1 VIDGA
6 NRTRG
11 GDTGDALDRALD
23 RVCRSRMVPGN
34 AVTHLTDGPAA
45 FAAMLRLIDGA
56 GRWLHFE
63 NYIVR
68 DDETG
73 NEFANHLVAA
83 AQRGVE
89 VRLLFDRVGSRRTA
103 GAFWTRLRHSGVRA
117 RPFGARAPWHPVS
130 LLRRDHRKYLGVD
143 GTDAVV
149 GGICIGDE
157 WAGDPSRA
165 VPPWR
170 DAAVH
175 VRGPAVP
182 ALEWVFLRQ
191 WERAGGDEPTYGLP
205 SRVGDCGSARIR
217 VVEGIPAA
225 LRLYRAIEILA
236 AAAAERLWI
245 TDAYLVVATPIFASI
260 RAAARDGLDVRLLV
274 PGHTDL
280 PAIRALTRV
289 GYRELLEA
297 GVRIWEW
304 HGPMLHAKT
313 VLIDDT
319 TYKVGSSNLNPS
331 SFLSNY
337 ELDILIE
344 DPETASSAGRQY
356 RHDLAQATEVVLR
369 PLRAPEALQPHLPPA
384 VVRVGEPG
392 TRQRLARAPGER
404 SRRAVITLRKVAQG
418 AQRSIAGAV
427 AFTFVGGGILLLA
440 LPNVMAYALAV
451 VCFGLGIAAAL
462 RYLQR
467 RQEFK
472 D

>member
-6 NRTRG
+6 DRPPVTG
-11 GDTGDALDRALD
+11 GALERALD

-34 AVTHLTDGPAA
+34 AVTHLHDGPGA
-45 FAAMLRLIDGA
+45 FAAMLRLVDGA
-56 GRWLHFE
+56 RRWIHFE
-63 NYIVR
+63 NYIIR
-68 DDETG
+68 GDETG
-73 NEFANHLVAA
+73 REFATHLAA
-83 AQRGVE
+83 AARRGVE
-89 VRLLFDRVGSRRTA
+89 VRLLFDRVGSRRTPRS
-103 GAFWTRLRHSGVRA
+103 FWRELRHSGVRV
-117 RPFGARAPWHPVS
+117 RPFGSGSLLHPLA

-149 GGICIGDE
+149 GGICIGNE
-157 WAGDPSRA
+157 WAGNPARGI
-165 VPPWR
+165 PPWR
-170 DAAVH
+170 DTAVH
-175 VRGPAVP
+175 LEGPVVP
-182 ALEWVFLRQ
+182 ALEWAFFRQ
-191 WERAGGDEPTYGLP
+191 WERAGGEEPTYGLP
-205 SRVGDCGSARIR
+205 SKVDACGTARLRVI
-217 VVEGIPAA
+217 EGIPGG

-236 AAAAERLWI
+236 AGAAERLWI
-245 TDAYLVVATPIFASI
+245 TDAYLVVATPIFATF

-313 VLIDDT
+313 VVIDET
-319 TYKVGSSNLNPS
+319 VYKVGSSNLNPS

-337 ELDILIE
+337 ELDVLIE
-344 DPETASSAGRQY
+344 NAAVAGFAARQF
-356 RHDLAQATEVVLR
+356 RHDLALAAEIVLR

-384 VVRVGEPG
+384 VVRAGEAPDWE
-392 TRQRLARAPGER
+392 RPARAPGER
-404 SRRAVITLRKVAQG
+404 SRRAVIALRKVAQG

-427 AFTFVGGGILLLA
+427 AFTFLGVGLLFVA

-451 VCFGLGIAAAL
+451 VSFGFGLVAVA

-467 RQEFK
+467 RQ
-472 D
+472 DVRD

>member
-6 NRTRG
+6 NRARG
-11 GDTGDALDRALD
+11 DAAGDALDRALD

-45 FAAMLRLIDGA
+45 FAAMFRLIDGA
-56 GRWLHFE
+56 RRWIHFE
-63 NYIVR
+63 NYVLR
-68 DDETG
+68 DDRTG
-73 NEFANHLVAA
+73 REFATRLVAA
-83 AQRGVE
+83 ARRGVE
-89 VRLLFDRVGSRRTA
+89 VRLLFDRMGSRRTA
-103 GAFWTRLRHSGVRA
+103 GAFWTGLRHSGVRV
-117 RPFGARAPWHPVS
+117 RPFGARAPWHPVT

-143 GTDAVV
+143 GTDAVL

-170 DAAVH
+170 DTAVH
-175 VRGPAVP
+175 LEGPAVP
-182 ALEWVFLRQ
+182 ALEWAFLRQ
-191 WERAGGDEPTYGLP
+191 WERAGGEEPTYGLP
-205 SRVGDCGSARIR
+205 SRVDDRGTARIR
-217 VVEGIPAA
+217 LVDGIPAA
-225 LRLYRAIEILA
+225 LRLYRAIGILA
-236 AAAAERLWI
+236 AGAAERLWI
-245 TDAYLVVATPIFASI
+245 TDAYLVVATPIFANI

-313 VLIDDT
+313 VLIDET

-337 ELDILIE
+337 ELDVLIE
-344 DPETASSAGRQY
+344 DPDTAAAAARQF
-356 RHDLAQATEVVLR
+356 RHDLALATEVVLR
-369 PLRAPEALQPHLPPA
+369 PLRAPEALQPHLPPT
-384 VVRVGEPG
+384 VVRLGETGARP
-392 TRQRLARAPGER
+392 RPARAPGER
-404 SRRAVITLRKVAQG
+404 SRRAVVTLRKVAHG

-427 AFTFVGGGILLLA
+427 TFTFIGGGLLLLA
-440 LPNVMAYALAV
+440 LPNIMAYGLAV
-451 VCFGLGIAAAL
+451 VCFGLGLAAAL